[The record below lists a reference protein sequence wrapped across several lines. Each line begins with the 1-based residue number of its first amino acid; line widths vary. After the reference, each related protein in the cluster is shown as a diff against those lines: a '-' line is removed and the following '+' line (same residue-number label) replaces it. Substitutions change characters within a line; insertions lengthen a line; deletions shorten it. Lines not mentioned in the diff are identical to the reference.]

1 MRYCFKYTRE
11 VDMPQR
17 IHEANRLSW
26 NAATAA
32 HNSHKHNQAKF
43 LRDGGTT
50 LFPEEIEL
58 LGDLTGKS
66 LVHLQCNAGQDSL
79 CLARLGATVTGVDI
93 SDEAISFAGQLS
105 SDADIP
111 ATFIRADVYDWLDAS
126 VQQGD
131 KFDIVFCSYGAI
143 CWLSDLPRW
152 AAGVARIL
160 NPGGRFV
167 VVDFHPA
174 SMMFDEKFELKYP
187 YFGENNPLKWDDGVG
202 DYVGMAAGALSPS
215 GHRDG
220 VEKFENPHEVYE
232 YQWSMGA
239 LLTALLEVVL
249 RIDTFEEYPYSNG
262 AKLFDD
268 MIEMEGK
275 RMMRPEGAPSVPL
288 MYGVRAVL

>member
-1 MRYCFKYTRE
+1 MS
-11 VDMPQR
+11 DM
-17 IHEANRLSW
+17 IHEVNRLSW

-32 HNSHKHNQAKF
+32 HNSHKRDQAKF

-79 CLARLGATVTGVDI
+79 CLARLGAAVTGVDI
-93 SDEAISFAGQLS
+93 SDEAINFAGQLS
-105 SDADIP
+105 DDAGLP
-111 ATFIRADVYDWLDAS
+111 ATFVRADVYDWLDTA

-152 AAGVARIL
+152 AVGVAGIL
-160 NPGGRFV
+160 KPGGRFV

-174 SMMFDEKFELKYP
+174 SMMFNEKFELAYS

-215 GHRDG
+215 GHREG
-220 VEKFENPHEVYE
+220 VQEFQNPHEVYE
-232 YQWSMGA
+232 YQWPLAVLLSA
-239 LLTALLEVVL
+239 LLGAGLL
-249 RIDTFEEYPYSNG
+249 IDFIEEYPYSNG

-268 MIEMEGK
+268 MVETTGK
-275 RMMRPEGAPSVPL
+275 RMVTPEGKPSVPL